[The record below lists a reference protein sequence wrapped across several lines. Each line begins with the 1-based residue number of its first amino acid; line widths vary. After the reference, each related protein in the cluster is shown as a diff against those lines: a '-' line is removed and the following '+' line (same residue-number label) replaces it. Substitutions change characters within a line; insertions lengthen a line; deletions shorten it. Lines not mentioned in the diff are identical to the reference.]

1 MFAPDA
7 HVVQYADDTQV
18 LISGKK
24 DSLPQLIAS
33 MEQTLDSLDVWF
45 HSHGLEVNTGKTE
58 LLVCGFLQNCLKL
71 APVTVR
77 FREDVVCESPGVRNL
92 GVLFDKHLTWD
103 SHISALVKKCN
114 GILIGLSHVRQQIPP
129 ELLPTL
135 VNALV
140 LSHVRYCLA
149 VYGNGSENNMQRLQ
163 KILNFA
169 LRVISGRRKF
179 DHISDVREELGWH
192 TVRQL
197 YKQHTLT
204 LLHKIMDTGEPQA
217 LASQIQANSSL
228 RSRSTRQDTDL
239 ALPRVRTEAGK
250 RRLLYST
257 VQLYNELP
265 SDIRSSSLVS
275 FKRLL
280 HEQLAESG

>member
-7 HVVQYADDTQV
+7 HLVQYADDTQV

-24 DSLPQLIAS
+24 YSLPMLIAS
-33 MEQTLDSLDVWF
+33 MEQTLDSLDVWL
-45 HSHGLEVNTGKTE
+45 HSHGLKVNTGKTE
-58 LLVCGFLQNCLKL
+58 LLVCCSRQNCLKL

-77 FREDVVCESPGVRNL
+77 FREDVVRESPGVRNL
-92 GVLFDKHLTWD
+92 GVVFDKHLTWD

-114 GILIGLSHVRQQIPP
+114 GILIGLSHVRHQIPP

-192 TVRQL
+192 TARQL

-239 ALPRVRTEAGK
+239 ALPRVRTEAVK

-265 SDIRSSSLVS
+265 SDIRSSSLAS

-280 HEQLAESG
+280 HEQLADPG